1 MGHDSVGTLPQAGP
15 QLGVCPCC
23 SRSRS
28 SIDRILSGAALP
40 LRLLIH
46 PLPTAFDSR
55 PSSRLGSRTEG
66 VAAFLSCRGT
76 RVSSHRVER
85 WHVSPTCCPLSG
97 CILRCWKKKKQATMG
112 FPAPWHIPPP
122 AQHPVIKPCACHAHE
137 TLNKSAPFHTPP
149 TRLLA
154 ARSASPAWANRA
166 LVPDPPLGRGLRDM
180 KGRVLPD

>member
-1 MGHDSVGTLPQAGP
+1 MGHDSAGTLPQAGP

-28 SIDRILSGAALP
+28 SINRILSGAALP

-97 CILRCWKKKKQATMG
+97 FILRCWKKKKTSHDG
-112 FPAPWHIPPP
+112 FSSS
-122 AQHPVIKPCACHAHE
+122 VAHSSPS
-137 TLNKSAPFHTPP
+137 SAPC
-149 TRLLA
+149 
-154 ARSASPAWANRA
+154 NQA
-166 LVPDPPLGRGLRDM
+166 LCVPCT
-180 KGRVLPD
+180 

>member
-1 MGHDSVGTLPQAGP
+1 MGHDSAGTLPQAGP
-15 QLGVCPCC
+15 QSGVCPCC

-28 SIDRILSGAALP
+28 LIDRILSAAALP

-66 VAAFLSCRGT
+66 VAAFLRCRET
-76 RVSSHRVER
+76 QVSSHRVEMWR
-85 WHVSPTCCPLSG
+85 ILPTCRPLSG
-97 CILRCWKKKKQATMG
+97 CILGCWKKKPKPQRVFQLTR
-112 FPAPWHIPPP
+112 HIPPP

-149 TRLLA
+149 TRLPA
-154 ARSASPAWANRA
+154 ARSASPAWANQA
-166 LVPDPPLGRGLRDM
+166 LVPTLRWA
-180 KGRVLPD
+180 GA